1 MSQFEE
7 ALLKTEGMSDERLS
21 DPCYNSDLEMKTIE
35 YDPEGMPNS
44 QRALDQAAREGLS
57 VVYPED
63 NQLQI
68 DLDNEHSY
76 RLFQNQLCIVE
87 KFIGISNCDEKPSK
101 SGKPG
106 KRHITLT
113 FYGVTFTMLERL
125 ALQAMLGS
133 DRIREL
139 LGYVQLKNED
149 PHPVLFL
156 EKKQNLLQA
165 APEPKALLSN
175 PEPNELPYVLGGQE

>member
-7 ALLKTEGMSDERLS
+7 NLLRTEGMSDAKLC
-21 DPCYNSDLEMKTIE
+21 DPCYNSDLEIKTIE
-35 YDPEGMPNS
+35 YDPTGMPNS
-44 QRALDQAAREGLS
+44 QRALDQAQREGLA

-76 RLFQNQLCIVE
+76 RLFQNQLLIVE
-87 KFIGISNCDEKPSK
+87 KFIGSCAVKERPSK

-106 KRHITLT
+106 KLHVTLT
-113 FYGVTFTMLERL
+113 FIERL

-139 LGYVQLKNED
+139 LGYVQFKNND

-156 EKKQNLLQA
+156 EKKPAMLNA
-165 APEPKALLSN
+165 APEPAGLLSEN
-175 PEPNELPYVLGGQE
+175 VLSDEEIPY